1 MSFPWL
7 EAPLAHLESLAASD
21 RMPHAL
27 LICGPP
33 GWGQRVL
40 AETFAKSLLA
50 LDSDLP
56 PTDIAHPD
64 FRWIEPDREV
74 IRVPQV
80 RALIEF
86 AIGTR
91 QQAPYK
97 VGVLVDVHRIMNQ
110 AANALLKTLEEPPPN
125 TVLMLVTE
133 YSAGL
138 LPTVR
143 SRCQRVVIEPRF
155 DLGQA
160 WLAQQSGAMVQELS
174 FEYGGAP
181 MAVQSALAR
190 EESPLLASLAAG
202 LAGKTEALHG
212 QLMQADRETV
222 LLRWLRYLVAAL
234 GNGSP
239 LTALNAIPARKLLV
253 FQEELLEVHR
263 QLSSQA
269 AASVN
274 HRAQLERLSLRFAS
288 LTR

>member
-1 MSFPWL
+1 MTFPWL
-7 EAPLAHLESLAASD
+7 EAPLAHLASLAASD

-40 AETFAKSLLA
+40 AETFAKRLLA

-56 PTDIAHPD
+56 PTEIAHPD

-80 RALIEF
+80 RSLIEF
-86 AIGTR
+86 AVGTR

-97 VGVLVDVHRIMNQ
+97 VAVLVDVHRIMNQ

-133 YSAGL
+133 YSAAL

-143 SRCQRVVIEPRF
+143 SRCRRVAIEPRF
-155 DLGQA
+155 DLANDWLAGQA
-160 WLAQQSGAMVQELS
+160 SPTVQALK

-181 MAVQSALAR
+181 MAVQGALAR
-190 EESPLLASLAAG
+190 EESPLLDGLADG
-202 LAGKTEALHG
+202 LAGKTEVLHG

-234 GNGSP
+234 GDRSP
-239 LTALNAIPARKLLV
+239 LAALNAVPQRKLIA
-253 FQEELLEVHR
+253 FQEELLDVHR

-288 LTR
+288 LAG